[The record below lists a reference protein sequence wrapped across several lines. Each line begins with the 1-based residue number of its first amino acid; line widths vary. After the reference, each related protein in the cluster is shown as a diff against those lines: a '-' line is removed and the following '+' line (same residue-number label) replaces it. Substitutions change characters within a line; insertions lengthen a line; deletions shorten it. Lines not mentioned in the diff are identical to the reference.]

1 MDFVW
6 EGAKIKPLI
15 GVLLVG
21 LLLWFSP
28 VPEGLDI
35 KTWHLFSLF
44 VATILAIII
53 NPLPIGAVAIAALA
67 VCTITKTLTIDQALG
82 SFSSKIVWLI
92 LVAFLIARG
101 FIKTGLGSRVAYFFI
116 SWLGSS
122 TLGLSYGLIA
132 TETLLA
138 PFTPSNTARGAGII
152 YPVITALTKEYDSR
166 PGDSSRKR
174 IGAYLLKMSYQTNV
188 ITSAMFLTA
197 TAANPLI
204 ASLAAKAGLVVT
216 WTTWAWA
223 AIVPG
228 ITNLIILPLA
238 MFVIMPPEVKY
249 TPKAP
254 QLAKEKLR
262 EQGALSFGE
271 IMMLLTF
278 ALLLTLWIFGP
289 YIGISA
295 TAAALAGLAILLSTG
310 VLTLEDVLKE
320 KNAWNT
326 FLWLA
331 TLLMMASN
339 LTELGMMDWF
349 GDKVSVMVSSLD
361 WITTLVVIAIFYFY
375 THYFFASM
383 TAHVTSLYSA
393 LLLVAVGAGAPLEM
407 MAMFMAFLSS
417 LCAGI
422 THYGTGT
429 APVYFGAGY
438 LTIVEWWRA
447 GGIMS
452 VVNILVWGTV
462 GSVWW
467 KIIGLW

>member
-6 EGAKIKPLI
+6 QGAKIKPLI
-15 GVLLVG
+15 GVLLIG
-21 LLLWFSP
+21 FLIWFCP
-28 VPEGLDI
+28 VPEGLNLQ
-35 KTWHLFSLF
+35 TWHLFSLF
-44 VATILAIII
+44 VATILAIIVS
-53 NPLPIGAVAIAALA
+53 PLPIGAVAIIALA
-67 VCTITKTLTIDQALG
+67 LCAMTKTLTIDQALG

-122 TLGLSYGLIA
+122 TLGLSYGLIV
-132 TETLLA
+132 TEALLA

-152 YPVITALTKEYDSR
+152 YPVIMALTKEYDSN
-166 PGDSSRKR
+166 PGDNSRKR
-174 IGAYLLKMSYQTNV
+174 IGAYLLKMCYQTNV

-204 ASLAAKAGLVVT
+204 ASIAMKCGIVVT
-216 WTTWAWA
+216 WTTWALA
-223 AIVPG
+223 GIVPG
-228 ITNLIILPLA
+228 IVNLIVLPLA
-238 MFVIMPPEVKY
+238 MFVIMPPEIRY

-254 QLAKEKLR
+254 QLAREKLK
-262 EQGALSFGE
+262 EQGSLSFGE
-271 IMMLLTF
+271 IMMLITF
-278 ALLLTLWIFGP
+278 SILLTLWIAGP
-289 YIGISA
+289 HIGVSA
-295 TAAALAGLAILLSTG
+295 TAAALTGLAILLISG
-310 VLTLEDVLKE
+310 VLNLEDVLKE

-349 GDKVSVMVSSLD
+349 GGKVSGMVASLN
-361 WITTLVVIAIFYFY
+361 WITTLVVIALFYFY
-375 THYFFASM
+375 THYFFASI
-383 TAHVTSLYSA
+383 TAHVTAFYSA

-407 MAMFMAFLSS
+407 MGMFMAFLSS

-429 APVYFGAGY
+429 APVYYGAGY

-452 VVNILVWGTV
+452 IVNIVIWGGV
-462 GSVWW
+462 GAIWW